1 MVKVTIDKELCRGHH
16 MCTLGAYDIFVV
28 GDDDEGRAEVTSED
42 QPDDR
47 LEDILKAAESCPEQA
62 IKVVR

>member
-16 MCTLGAYDIFVV
+16 MCTLGASDIFVV

-62 IKVVR
+62 IKVAR